1 MVVVRASC
9 VAVTPS
15 FAFASSRG
23 SDTVK
28 GVIDLHMH
36 STRSDGTE
44 KPSQLARLAQAAGL
58 RAVALTDHDTTEGN
72 ARFATALEELNEQ
85 RATDIEFIPGC
96 EISCLHE
103 ETGRSTHVLCYFV
116 EEAKSPLQKM
126 LRELRRDRDSRNDRL
141 VDLLQGYG
149 YTKLTRRRIQE
160 FAEKPLAR
168 ASRPHFAAALIEAYP
183 EGGKPA
189 KVTHDDI
196 PTSFTSTQQVFDD
209 LLDARAPGY
218 IPKANRTPAEAAEAA
233 RRSGAVTVI
242 AHPII
247 SFCKAPA
254 DGSVLS
260 LEDKRAILDPILG
273 QLASQ
278 GIVGA
283 EAYYSRHTPEETEL
297 VLDLCRR
304 HGLVATGGSDYHGTA
319 KKDLE
324 IGIGLRAARGT
335 PRELKVPDNVVEQ
348 LKARRDALVAVEA

>member
-1 MVVVRASC
+1 
-9 VAVTPS
+9 
-15 FAFASSRG
+15 
-23 SDTVK
+23 
-28 GVIDLHMH
+28 MH

-72 ARFATALEELNEQ
+72 PRFAAALAELNQE
-85 RATDIEFIPGC
+85 RGTEIEFISGC
-96 EISCLHE
+96 EISCLYE
-103 ETGRSTHVLCYFV
+103 ETGHSTHVLCYFV
-116 EEAKSPLQKM
+116 EEGKSPLQKM
-126 LRELRRDRDSRNDRL
+126 LRELRHDRDSRNDRL
-141 VDLLQGYG
+141 VDLLQGFG
-149 YTKLTRRRIQE
+149 YTKLTRRRIQD

-183 EGGKPA
+183 EGAKPA
-189 KVTHDDI
+189 KVTRDDL

-218 IPKANRTPAEAAEAA
+218 IPKANRTPGEAADAA

-247 SFCKAPA
+247 TFCKPDPDGAP
-254 DGSVLS
+254 LS
-260 LEDKRAILDPILG
+260 IDDKRAILDPIFG
-273 QLASQ
+273 ALASQ
-278 GIVGA
+278 GVVGA
-283 EAYYSRHTPEETEL
+283 EAYYSRHSPEEVEL

-348 LKARRDALVAVEA
+348 LRARRDALVALQA

>member
-9 VAVTPS
+9 VVIAPW

-72 ARFATALEELNEQ
+72 ARFASALEELNEQ

-103 ETGRSTHVLCYFV
+103 ETGRSTHVLCY
-116 EEAKSPLQKM
+116 
-126 LRELRRDRDSRNDRL
+126 RDSRNDRL

-189 KVTHDDI
+189 KVTRDDI

-233 RRSGAVTVI
+233 RQSGAVTVI

-348 LKARRDALVAVEA
+348 LKARRDALAAVEA